1 MGLNFF
7 DNFSYL
13 HFASG
18 VIANFWN
25 VSFTQLVIFHTI
37 FEILEN
43 TPMGVK
49 FIQKTFGTFW
59 TGGGK
64 LYPDSFINSVGDTV
78 FVILGWLSAYYL
90 NELNKKYLWY
100 DKNPKR

>member
-25 VSFTQLVIFHTI
+25 VSFTQLVIFHTT

-43 TPMGVK
+43 TPLGVK
-49 FIQKTFGTFW
+49 FIQKTF
-59 TGGGK
+59 
-64 LYPDSFINSVGDTV
+64 DIII
-78 FVILGWLSAYYL
+78 ILIISNYQFL
-90 NELNKKYLWY
+90 
-100 DKNPKR
+100 